1 MLSSAN
7 LQWAMER
14 CRALGATYVRKPVRR
29 GDLAQSLGQANR
41 PEPASPSKVA
51 QVPVPLDDEPPGR
64 RLRVLV
70 VEDNPF
76 NQRVAVMKLGR
87 KGHEVQVAAC
97 GADALA
103 ALDTEWFDVMF
114 SDIQMP
120 DMDGFELAAAVRK
133 REAGSGRRL
142 PVIAMTAH
150 AMKGDESRCLA
161 AGMDA
166 YVPKPVKPD
175 ALFAVLERVVPAP
188 AQAAPAAEP
197 GTLRRL
203 TDWAEALSHVRGDE
217 DLLRELAGI
226 FVDEWP
232 RWHAAL
238 RDGLANNDAGLV
250 QRTAHTVKGSLGT
263 FAAATAHAAAWELE
277 KRAGDGS
284 LADGPAALDGLEH
297 QVNALL
303 PPLAAFAK
311 GGPP

>member
-1 MLSSAN
+1 MDVQMPEMDGLEAAAEIRRREASSA
-7 LQWAMER
+7 
-14 CRALGATYVRKPVRR
+14 GH
-29 GDLAQSLGQANR
+29 
-41 PEPASPSKVA
+41 
-51 QVPVPLDDEPPGR
+51 VP
-64 RLRVLV
+64 
-70 VEDNPF
+70 
-76 NQRVAVMKLGR
+76 
-87 KGHEVQVAAC
+87 
-97 GADALA
+97 
-103 ALDTEWFDVMF
+103 
-114 SDIQMP
+114 I
-120 DMDGFELAAAVRK
+120 
-133 REAGSGRRL
+133 
-142 PVIAMTAH
+142 IAMTAH